1 MNDNEVVSDKGRNS
15 DIGEVQAELLPS
27 AKIGSLSSNDRVVKA
42 HRLGKETV
50 SVVQKDSSGKLSISG
65 NSLTIKVLS
74 YISFSN
80 FELTRISFK

>member
-1 MNDNEVVSDKGRNS
+1 MNDNEVISDKGRNS

-27 AKIGSLSSNDRVVKA
+27 AEVATSNRVDAVIEV
-42 HRLGKETV
+42 HRFSKETV
-50 SVVQKDSSGKLSISG
+50 SVVQKYSSGKLSVSG

-74 YISFSN
+74 YICFSN

>member
-15 DIGEVQAELLPS
+15 DVGEVQAELLPS
-27 AKIGSLSSNDRVVKA
+27 AEVATSNRVNAVIKA
-42 HRLGKETV
+42 HRFSKETV
-50 SVVQKDSSGKLSISG
+50 SVVQKYSSGKLGISG

>member
-1 MNDNEVVSDKGRNS
+1 MNDNKVVSDKGRNS
-15 DIGEVQAELLPS
+15 DVGEVQAELLPS
-27 AKIGSLSSNDRVVKA
+27 AEVATSNRVNAVIKA
-42 HRLGKETV
+42 HRFSKETV
-50 SVVQKDSSGKLSISG
+50 SVVQKYSSGKLSISG